1 LADSVLALADVHAYY
16 GKSHVLHGVT
26 LEVGRGQVVALLGR
40 NGVGKTTTVRA
51 VLNLVGARRG
61 RVVVNG
67 QDVGGWATDAIV
79 RLGVGYVPQGPKIFP
94 SLSVAENLR
103 VAASAIPGAR
113 TIEEILAEFP
123 AMHDYLARPAGT
135 LSGGQQQLVAIARSL
150 AMNCRLLLLDEPT
163 DGLMPKL
170 VHEIGELIPRLA
182 AKGIGILLVEQN
194 LDLALAVSR
203 RVYVMEKGQIRYEGS
218 PEDFRREPLRV
229 ERYLGVAV
237 T

>member
-1 LADSVLALADVHAYY
+1 LAGSVLSLVGVHAYY

-26 LEVGRGQVVALLGR
+26 LEVGHGEIAALLGR

-51 VLNLVGARRG
+51 VLNLVRARRG
-61 RVVVNG
+61 RVIVNG
-67 QDVGGWATDAIV
+67 QDVHGWPTDAIA

-103 VAASAIPGAR
+103 VAASAVAGSR
-113 TIEEILAEFP
+113 TVTEILAEFP
-123 AMHDYLARPAGT
+123 AIQEYLARRAGT
-135 LSGGQQQLVAIARSL
+135 LSGGQQQLVAIARSF

-163 DGLMPKL
+163 DGLMPKMVREL
-170 VHEIGELIPRLA
+170 GELIPRLA

-194 LDLALAVSR
+194 LDLALEVSHR
-203 RVYVMEKGQIRYEGS
+203 IYVMERGQIRYEGS
-218 PEDFRREPLRV
+218 PELFRREAALV
-229 ERYLGVAV
+229 ERYLGVGV